1 MITCNK
7 CGASLADDTRFCTEC
22 GNKIEAAAAPAEAAV
37 TGEVVKEVKEVTQEI
52 AETVAEAVTEEP
64 VASPAA
70 PAPAPQPQPAP
81 QPVYQQPVYQQQ
93 AYQQTYQQPVYQQ
106 PVYQQPVVQPV
117 QQAPKTDAKPEGKYA
132 LISTG
137 GFIGITLLMCIPL
150 LGQLLLIIWALGGCK
165 KKQKTYY
172 ARACLIM
179 IIISLALTALIGFAA
194 KKLINNFINNVKE
207 ELNIDN
213 GDDEEDE
220 KESSGGLG
228 ALAGI
233 IGGLAGGEED
243 SSAVN
248 SILGLV
254 TGAGG
259 QSSGSSDGWPSDL
272 PEPDAGEMKQVS
284 DYRTEFHDT
293 KRSDMMDYIEV
304 LQDEGFEYEDFMD
317 VGYTEDEM
325 LDMNGWW
332 GTDGEWY
339 LSVSYD
345 DGVITVDYTTDRP

>member
-22 GNKIEAAAAPAEAAV
+22 GNKIEAVVSAPAKPEAAPE
-37 TGEVVKEVKEVTQEI
+37 GMKEV
-52 AETVAEAVTEEP
+52 
-64 VASPAA
+64 
-70 PAPAPQPQPAP
+70 QPL
-81 QPVYQQPVYQQQ
+81 
-93 AYQQTYQQPVYQQ
+93 
-106 PVYQQPVVQPV
+106 
-117 QQAPKTDAKPEGKYA
+117 KTDVKPEGKYA

-172 ARACLIM
+172 ARACLILM
-179 IIISLALTALIGFAA
+179 IISIVLGALIGFAA
-194 KKLINNFINNVKE
+194 KKLVTNFINNVKE
-207 ELNIDN
+207 ELNIDS
-213 GDDEEDE
+213 GDDEE
-220 KESSGGLG
+220 
-228 ALAGI
+228 
-233 IGGLAGGEED
+233 
-243 SSAVN
+243 SSAVS

-254 TGAGG
+254 AGVRN
-259 QSSGSSDGWPSDL
+259 QTSGSSDSWPKAL
-272 PEPDAGEMKQVS
+272 PKPDAGEEKQIS
-284 DYRTEFHDT
+284 GYRTEFHGT
-293 KRSDMMDYIEV
+293 KKSDMTDYIEV

-317 VGYTEDEM
+317 FGYTEDEM

>member
-22 GNKIEAAAAPAEAAV
+22 GNKIEAAATPAEAAV
-37 TGEVVKEVKEVTQEI
+37 TEEVTEEVKE
-52 AETVAEAVTEEP
+52 
-64 VASPAA
+64 
-70 PAPAPQPQPAP
+70 
-81 QPVYQQPVYQQQ
+81 PVYQ
-93 AYQQTYQQPVYQQ
+93 QQTYQQPVYQQ
-106 PVYQQPVVQPV
+106 PVYQQPVQPQPVVQPV
-117 QQAPKTDAKPEGKYA
+117 QQAPKIDAKPEGKYA

-172 ARACLIM
+172 ARACLILM
-179 IIISLALTALIGFAA
+179 IISIAFTALIGFAA

-228 ALAGI
+228 ALEGI
-233 IGGLAGGEED
+233 ISGLAGGEED
-243 SSAVN
+243 SSAVS

-284 DYRTEFHDT
+284 DYRTEFHGT
-293 KRSDMMDYIEV
+293 KKSDMTDYIEV

-317 VGYTEDEM
+317 FGYTEDEM

>member
-7 CGASLADDTRFCTEC
+7 CGASLAEDTRFCTEC
-22 GNKIEAAAAPAEAAV
+22 GNKIEAAATPAEAAV
-37 TGEVVKEVKEVTQEI
+37 TEEVTEEVKE
-52 AETVAEAVTEEP
+52 
-64 VASPAA
+64 
-70 PAPAPQPQPAP
+70 
-81 QPVYQQPVYQQQ
+81 PVYQQPV
-93 AYQQTYQQPVYQQ
+93 QP
-106 PVYQQPVVQPV
+106 QPVVQPV

-172 ARACLIM
+172 ARACLILM
-179 IIISLALTALIGFAA
+179 IISIAFTALIGFAA
-194 KKLINNFINNVKE
+194 KKLVTNFINNVKE

-213 GDDEEDE
+213 GDDEE
-220 KESSGGLG
+220 
-228 ALAGI
+228 
-233 IGGLAGGEED
+233 
-243 SSAVN
+243 SSAVS

-317 VGYTEDEM
+317 FGYTEDEM

-339 LSVSYD
+339 LSVSYN

>member
-22 GNKIEAAAAPAEAAV
+22 GNKIEAAATPAEAAV
-37 TGEVVKEVKEVTQEI
+37 TEEVKE
-52 AETVAEAVTEEP
+52 
-64 VASPAA
+64 
-70 PAPAPQPQPAP
+70 
-81 QPVYQQPVYQQQ
+81 PVYQ
-93 AYQQTYQQPVYQQ
+93 QQTYQQPVYQQ
-106 PVYQQPVVQPV
+106 PVYQQPVQPQPVVQPV
-117 QQAPKTDAKPEGKYA
+117 QQAPKIDAKPEGKYA

-172 ARACLIM
+172 ARACLILM
-179 IIISLALTALIGFAA
+179 IISIAFTALIGFAA

-233 IGGLAGGEED
+233 ISGLAGGEED
-243 SSAVN
+243 SSAIS

-254 TGAGG
+254 AGVSN
-259 QSSGSSDGWPSDL
+259 QSSGNSDSWPKAL
-272 PEPDAGEMKQVS
+272 PKPDAGEEKQIS
-284 DYRTEFHDT
+284 GYRTEFHGT
-293 KRSDMMDYIEV
+293 KKSDMTDYIEV

-317 VGYTEDEM
+317 FGYTEDEM

>member
-7 CGASLADDTRFCTEC
+7 CGASLADDIRFCTEC
-22 GNKIEAAAAPAEAAV
+22 GNKIEEAPV
-37 TGEVVKEVKEVTQEI
+37 GMKEV
-52 AETVAEAVTEEP
+52 EAP
-64 VASPAA
+64 QPA
-70 PAPAPQPQPAP
+70 PAPAPVP
-81 QPVYQQPVYQQQ
+81 QPVYR
-93 AYQQTYQQPVYQQ
+93 
-106 PVYQQPVVQPV
+106 QPV
-117 QQAPKTDAKPEGKYA
+117 QPQPPKTDAKPEGKYA

-179 IIISLALTALIGFAA
+179 MIISIVLGALIGFAA

-213 GDDEEDE
+213 GDEEEDE
-220 KESSGGLG
+220 NESS
-228 ALAGI
+228 AI
-233 IGGLAGGEED
+233 
-243 SSAVN
+243 S

-254 TGAGG
+254 AGVSN
-259 QSSGSSDGWPSDL
+259 QSSGSSDSWPKAL
-272 PEPDAGEMKQVS
+272 PKPDAGEEKQIS
-284 DYRTEFHDT
+284 GYRTEFHGT
-293 KRSDMMDYIEV
+293 KKSDMTDYIEV

-317 VGYTEDEM
+317 FGYTEDEM

>member
-22 GNKIEAAAAPAEAAV
+22 GNKIEEAPV
-37 TGEVVKEVKEVTQEI
+37 GMKEV
-52 AETVAEAVTEEP
+52 EAP
-64 VASPAA
+64 QPA
-70 PAPAPQPQPAP
+70 PAPAPVP
-81 QPVYQQPVYQQQ
+81 QPVYQQPVYQQ
-93 AYQQTYQQPVYQQ
+93 PVYQQ
-106 PVYQQPVVQPV
+106 PVQPQPVVQPV

-172 ARACLIM
+172 ARACLILM
-179 IIISLALTALIGFAA
+179 IISIAFTALIGFAA

-220 KESSGGLG
+220 KESS
-228 ALAGI
+228 
-233 IGGLAGGEED
+233 
-243 SSAVN
+243 AVS

-254 TGAGG
+254 TGAGN
-259 QSSGSSDGWPSDL
+259 QSSGNSDGWPSDL

-284 DYRTEFHDT
+284 DYRTEFHGT
-293 KRSDMMDYIEV
+293 KKSDMTDYIEV

-317 VGYTEDEM
+317 FGYTEDEM

>member
-22 GNKIEAAAAPAEAAV
+22 GNKIEEAPV
-37 TGEVVKEVKEVTQEI
+37 GMKEV
-52 AETVAEAVTEEP
+52 EAP
-64 VASPAA
+64 QPA
-70 PAPAPQPQPAP
+70 PAPAPVP
-81 QPVYQQPVYQQQ
+81 QPVYR
-93 AYQQTYQQPVYQQ
+93 
-106 PVYQQPVVQPV
+106 QPV
-117 QQAPKTDAKPEGKYA
+117 QPQPPKTDAKPEGKYA

-172 ARACLIM
+172 ARACLILM
-179 IIISLALTALIGFAA
+179 IISIALGALIGFAA
-194 KKLINNFINNVKE
+194 KKLVTNFINNVKE
-207 ELNIDN
+207 ELNIDS
-213 GDDEEDE
+213 GDDEE
-220 KESSGGLG
+220 
-228 ALAGI
+228 
-233 IGGLAGGEED
+233 
-243 SSAVN
+243 SSAVS

-254 TGAGG
+254 AGVSN
-259 QSSGSSDGWPSDL
+259 QTSGNSDSWPKAL
-272 PEPDAGEMKQVS
+272 PKPDAGEEKQIS
-284 DYRTEFHDT
+284 GYRTEFHGT
-293 KRSDMMDYIEV
+293 KKSDMTDYIEV

-317 VGYTEDEM
+317 FGYTEDEM

>member
-7 CGASLADDTRFCTEC
+7 CGAGLADGIRFCTEC
-22 GNKIEAAAAPAEAAV
+22 GNKIEEAATPAEAAV
-37 TGEVVKEVKEVTQEI
+37 TEE
-52 AETVAEAVTEEP
+52 VTEEP
-64 VASPAA
+64 VSAQAEPEAPVGMKEVEAPAT
-70 PAPAPQPQPAP
+70 PAPAPQPAPQP
-81 QPVYQQPVYQQQ
+81 QPVYQQPVYQ
-93 AYQQTYQQPVYQQ
+93 QQTYQQPVYQQ
-106 PVYQQPVVQPV
+106 PVYQQPVQPQPV

-179 IIISLALTALIGFAA
+179 IIISLVLGALIGFAA
-194 KKLINNFINNVKE
+194 KKLVSNFINNVKE

-213 GDDEEDE
+213 GDEEEDE

-233 IGGLAGGEED
+233 IGGLAGGEEE
-243 SSAVN
+243 SSAVS

-317 VGYTEDEM
+317 FGYTEDEM

>member
-22 GNKIEAAAAPAEAAV
+22 GNKIEAVVSAPAKPEAAPV
-37 TGEVVKEVKEVTQEI
+37 GMKEVH
-52 AETVAEAVTEEP
+52 P
-64 VASPAA
+64 L
-70 PAPAPQPQPAP
+70 
-81 QPVYQQPVYQQQ
+81 
-93 AYQQTYQQPVYQQ
+93 
-106 PVYQQPVVQPV
+106 
-117 QQAPKTDAKPEGKYA
+117 KTDVKPEGKYT

-172 ARACLIM
+172 ARACLILM
-179 IIISLALTALIGFAA
+179 IISIVLGALIGFAA
-194 KKLINNFINNVKE
+194 KKLVTNFINNVKE
-207 ELNIDN
+207 ELNIDS
-213 GDDEEDE
+213 GDEEEDE
-220 KESSGGLG
+220 NESS
-228 ALAGI
+228 AI
-233 IGGLAGGEED
+233 
-243 SSAVN
+243 S

-254 TGAGG
+254 AGVSN
-259 QSSGSSDGWPSDL
+259 QSSGNSDSWPKAL
-272 PEPDAGEMKQVS
+272 PKPDAGEEKQIS
-284 DYRTEFHDT
+284 GYRTEFHDT

-317 VGYTEDEM
+317 FGYTEDEM

>member
-7 CGASLADDTRFCTEC
+7 CGASLAEDTRFCTEC
-22 GNKIEAAAAPAEAAV
+22 GNKIEAAATPAEAAV
-37 TGEVVKEVKEVTQEI
+37 TEEVTEEVKE
-52 AETVAEAVTEEP
+52 
-64 VASPAA
+64 
-70 PAPAPQPQPAP
+70 
-81 QPVYQQPVYQQQ
+81 PVYQR
-93 AYQQTYQQPVYQQ
+93 QTYQQPVYQQ
-106 PVYQQPVVQPV
+106 PVYQQPVQPQPVVQPV

-172 ARACLIM
+172 ARACLILM
-179 IIISLALTALIGFAA
+179 IISVVLGALIGFAA
-194 KKLINNFINNVKE
+194 KKLVSNFINNVKE

-259 QSSGSSDGWPSDL
+259 QSSGSSGGWPSDL

-317 VGYTEDEM
+317 FGYTEDEM

>member
-7 CGASLADDTRFCTEC
+7 CGASLADDIRFCTEC
-22 GNKIEAAAAPAEAAV
+22 GNKIEEAPV
-37 TGEVVKEVKEVTQEI
+37 GMKEV
-52 AETVAEAVTEEP
+52 EAP
-64 VASPAA
+64 QPA
-70 PAPAPQPQPAP
+70 PAPAPVP
-81 QPVYQQPVYQQQ
+81 QPVYR
-93 AYQQTYQQPVYQQ
+93 
-106 PVYQQPVVQPV
+106 QPV
-117 QQAPKTDAKPEGKYA
+117 QPQPPKTDAKPEGKYA

-179 IIISLALTALIGFAA
+179 MIISIVLGALIGFAA
-194 KKLINNFINNVKE
+194 KKLINNFISNVKE

-213 GDDEEDE
+213 GNEEEDE
-220 KESSGGLG
+220 NESS
-228 ALAGI
+228 AI
-233 IGGLAGGEED
+233 
-243 SSAVN
+243 S

-254 TGAGG
+254 AGVSN
-259 QSSGSSDGWPSDL
+259 QSSGNSDSWPKAL
-272 PEPDAGEMKQVS
+272 PKPDAGEEKQIS
-284 DYRTEFHDT
+284 GYRTEFHGT
-293 KRSDMMDYIEV
+293 KKSDMTDYIEV

-317 VGYTEDEM
+317 FGYTEDEM

>member
-37 TGEVVKEVKEVTQEI
+37 TEEVTEKVEEVKE
-52 AETVAEAVTEEP
+52 P
-64 VASPAA
+64 VD
-70 PAPAPQPQPAP
+70 
-81 QPVYQQPVYQQQ
+81 QQPV
-93 AYQQTYQQPVYQQ
+93 QP
-106 PVYQQPVVQPV
+106 QPVVQPV

-172 ARACLIM
+172 ARACLILM
-179 IIISLALTALIGFAA
+179 IISIAFTALIGFAA

-233 IGGLAGGEED
+233 IGGLAGGEEE
-243 SSAVN
+243 SSAVS

-317 VGYTEDEM
+317 FGYTEDEM

>member
-22 GNKIEAAAAPAEAAV
+22 GNKIEEAPV
-37 TGEVVKEVKEVTQEI
+37 GMKEV
-52 AETVAEAVTEEP
+52 EAP
-64 VASPAA
+64 QPA
-70 PAPAPQPQPAP
+70 PAPAPVP
-81 QPVYQQPVYQQQ
+81 QPVYR
-93 AYQQTYQQPVYQQ
+93 
-106 PVYQQPVVQPV
+106 QPV
-117 QQAPKTDAKPEGKYA
+117 QPQPPKTDVKPEGKYA

-172 ARACLIM
+172 ARACLILM
-179 IIISLALTALIGFAA
+179 IISIALGALIGFAA

-233 IGGLAGGEED
+233 ISGLAGGEED
-243 SSAVN
+243 SSAVS

-259 QSSGSSDGWPSDL
+259 QSSGSSDSWPKAL
-272 PEPDAGEMKQVS
+272 PKLDAGEEKQIS
-284 DYRTEFHDT
+284 GYRTEFHGT
-293 KRSDMMDYIEV
+293 KKSDMTDYIEV

-317 VGYTEDEM
+317 FGYTEDEM

-345 DGVITVDYTTDRP
+345 DGVITVDYTTDCP

>member
-22 GNKIEAAAAPAEAAV
+22 GNKIEEAPV
-37 TGEVVKEVKEVTQEI
+37 GMKEV
-52 AETVAEAVTEEP
+52 EAP
-64 VASPAA
+64 QPA
-70 PAPAPQPQPAP
+70 PAPAPVP
-81 QPVYQQPVYQQQ
+81 QPVYR
-93 AYQQTYQQPVYQQ
+93 
-106 PVYQQPVVQPV
+106 QPV
-117 QQAPKTDAKPEGKYA
+117 QPQPPKTDAKPEGKYA

-172 ARACLIM
+172 ARACLILM
-179 IIISLALTALIGFAA
+179 IISIALGALIGFAA

-233 IGGLAGGEED
+233 ISGLAGGEED
-243 SSAVN
+243 SSAVS

-284 DYRTEFHDT
+284 DYRTEFHGT
-293 KRSDMMDYIEV
+293 KKSDMTDYIEV

-317 VGYTEDEM
+317 FGYTEDEM

-332 GTDGEWY
+332 GTNGEWY

-345 DGVITVDYTTDRP
+345 DGVITVDYTDENPGK